1 MTCMYLILQ
10 PCYGQTSPILLMV
23 LIPCQGEFTGSHL
36 LGGGSMY
43 MEGPQ
48 LGKVL
53 IVVFS
58 ADKVHSGLFGLR
70 NLE

>member
-1 MTCMYLILQ
+1 
-10 PCYGQTSPILLMV
+10 
-23 LIPCQGEFTGSHL
+23 
-36 LGGGSMY
+36 MY